1 MLSLRRGRARTAAV
15 AAGAI
20 ALVVT
25 GALAAPP
32 IRDPAAVPP
41 VPQALASGALTM
53 SNSRDGRSIFSASQ
67 LAPGESATGT
77 VTIRNTGSVA
87 GSLVLSPR
95 VAESSGPRGRALLGA
110 LRLRIDDV
118 TTAAES
124 DVYSGGLEDLPAL
137 ALDTLGAG
145 GARSYRFSALL
156 PDGGVSAG
164 GAGDNLLQNATMR
177 VAYDWTL
184 TEAAE
189 TPPPPP
195 SPSPPLPPPPSPPGA
210 PSPVA
215 PPADEPPVTAPL
227 VGSVDGTPPRP
238 CRRRQIGNKRNNRLV
253 GTGGGDLIYGK
264 GGADRISGL
273 GGVDCLWGGTGKDRI
288 KGGAGD
294 DRLHGST
301 GGDVL
306 SGGPGRDRIDGGF
319 GADLI
324 YARDGRNDIID
335 CGPGRDRV
343 IVDRGDRLR
352 RCERV
357 MRPARRAALGRRDGA
372 YQPVIEAFQAYG
384 ATIF

>member
-15 AAGAI
+15 AAGAM

-41 VPQALASGALTM
+41 AQQALASGALTM

-67 LAPGESATGT
+67 LAPGGSATGT

-118 TTAAES
+118 TTAVER
-124 DVYSGGLEDLPAL
+124 DVYSGGLEALPAL
-137 ALDTLGAG
+137 ALDTLGPG
-145 GARSYRFSALL
+145 GERSYRFSAQL
-156 PDGGVSAG
+156 PDGGVSAD
-164 GAGDNLLQNATMR
+164 GAGDNLLQSATMSI
-177 VAYDWTL
+177 AYDWTL

-195 SPSPPLPPPPSPPGA
+195 SPPLRRHRPRRRLGRRRPRPRRRASRRWPRRLA
-210 PSPVA
+210 
-215 PPADEPPVTAPL
+215 
-227 VGSVDGTPPRP
+227 GSVDGTPPRP

-324 YARDGRNDIID
+324 YARDGRNDVID

-357 MRPARRAALGRRDGA
+357 MRPARRRSA
-372 YQPVIEAFQAYG
+372 P
-384 ATIF
+384 